1 MWIFAHIPESP
12 FPFVPILTTIYVLRV
27 TTKYGA
33 WFKKMKLNVTHK
45 VFLAILAAN
54 AIIVLSMFLIM
65 QWSVDRG
72 FLKYVNQVERNRM
85 DRLVN
90 KLGRTYKTD
99 GNWDHL
105 KNNTEA
111 LSRLLSETYSEDP
124 VQAPAPPSASDAKQ
138 EYSSQSEPP
147 PRRRFYRL
155 EKRITLLD
163 AARNPVL
170 GPGNSAEIEIF
181 MPIAFNGTVVGYL
194 GLLPNKFLSD
204 THHLEFV
211 KKQKLVF
218 ALVALL
224 MLLVAA
230 VISLPLARLLVRPL
244 RKLAAA
250 TGHLS
255 SGRYDVRVPV
265 ESDDEFG
272 HLSRDFNALAL
283 SLDKN
288 EQARRQFVADISHE
302 LRTPLTILGG
312 EIEAI
317 QDGIL
322 DLSLESIGS
331 LQVEVLRINRLV
343 DDLYQLA
350 LSDVGALAYRK
361 KEVNIVEIL
370 TESVNRSQSKFE
382 GSELTLTAFMP
393 QEPILVFADS
403 ERLTQLF
410 DNLLLNSQKY
420 TDSGGTLDITVETA
434 HGAVT
439 IDFKDSEPGVLEV
452 ERGKLFNR
460 LYRVEGSRNRDTG
473 GAGLG
478 LAICRNIVEAHEG
491 VIEAFDSPL
500 GGVLIRI
507 TLPLGGHRE

>member
-1 MWIFAHIPESP
+1 
-12 FPFVPILTTIYVLRV
+12 
-27 TTKYGA
+27 
-33 WFKKMKLNVTHK
+33 MKLNITHK

-65 QWSVDRG
+65 QWSIDRG
-72 FLKYVNQVERNRM
+72 FLKYVNQVEQNRM
-85 DRLVN
+85 DRLVK
-90 KLGRTYKTD
+90 KLGGVYRAEGK
-99 GNWDHL
+99 WDHL
-105 KNNTEA
+105 KNNPET
-111 LSRLLSETYSEDP
+111 LSRLLSETYSDDP
-124 VQAPAPPSASDAKQ
+124 TQSPPSTNAGIAKQ
-138 EYSSQSEPP
+138 ELPNQTEPP
-147 PRRRFYRL
+147 ARRRFYRL

-170 GPGNSAEIEIF
+170 GFGNSADIENF
-181 MPIAFNGTVVGYL
+181 TPISIKGTVVGYL

-204 THHLEFV
+204 IHHLEFV

-218 ALVALL
+218 AIVALL
-224 MLLVAA
+224 MLLVAVA
-230 VISLPLARLLVRPL
+230 ISLPLARLLVRPL

-250 TGHLS
+250 TSHLS
-255 SGRYDVRVPV
+255 SGHYDVRVPV

-317 QDGIL
+317 QDGL
-322 DLSLESIGS
+322 QDLSLESIGS
-331 LQVEVLRINRLV
+331 LQTEVCRINRLV

-361 KEVNIVEIL
+361 SEVNVVEIL
-370 TESVNRSQSKFE
+370 TETINRAKSQFE
-382 GSELTLTAFMP
+382 ERKLTLRVLMP
-393 QEPILVFADS
+393 QEPVIVFADA

-410 DNLLLNSQKY
+410 DNLLNNSRKY

-434 HGAVT
+434 HGAVS
-439 IDFKDSEPGVLEV
+439 IDFKDSEPGVLEE
-452 ERGKLFNR
+452 ERGKLFDR
-460 LYRVEGSRNRDTG
+460 LYRVEGSRNRGTG

-491 VIEAFDSPL
+491 TIEALNSPL
-500 GGVLIRI
+500 GGVWIKI
-507 TLPLGGHRE
+507 NLPLPGGNSE

>member
-1 MWIFAHIPESP
+1 
-12 FPFVPILTTIYVLRV
+12 
-27 TTKYGA
+27 
-33 WFKKMKLNVTHK
+33 MKLNVTHK
-45 VFLAILAAN
+45 VFLAVLAAN

-72 FLKYVNQVERNRM
+72 FLKYINQVEQNRM
-85 DRLVN
+85 ERLVE
-90 KLGRTYKTD
+90 KLGKTYRAEEK
-99 GNWDHL
+99 WDSIT
-105 KNNTEA
+105 NDPDSV
-111 LSRLLSETYSEDP
+111 SRLLSETFSEDP
-124 VQAPAPPSASDAKQ
+124 SQSTSSPYANDAKREHSNQ
-138 EYSSQSEPP
+138 DEPP
-147 PRRRFYRL
+147 VRRRFARL
-155 EKRITLLD
+155 EKRIVVLD
-163 AARNPVL
+163 AARNPVF
-170 GPGNSAEIEIF
+170 GAGNSADIELF
-181 MPIAFNGTVVGYL
+181 KPISMKGKVVGYL
-194 GLLPNKFLSD
+194 GLLPNKFISD
-204 THHLEFV
+204 MHQLKFV
-211 KKQKLVF
+211 KDQKLVF

-224 MLLVAA
+224 MLLVAVA
-230 VISLPLARLLVRPL
+230 ISLPLARLLVRPL

-255 SGRYDVRVPV
+255 SGHYDVRVPV

-322 DLSLESIGS
+322 DLSLASISS
-331 LQVEVLRINRLV
+331 LQAEVLRINRLV

-361 KEVNIVEIL
+361 KEVNILGIL

-382 GSELTLTAFMP
+382 ERELTLTAFIP
-393 QEPILVFADS
+393 QEPVFVFADA

-410 DNLLLNSQKY
+410 DNVLNNAQKY
-420 TDSGGTLDITVETA
+420 TDSGGTLNITVETA

-439 IDFKDSEPGVLEV
+439 IDFKDSEPGVLEE

-491 VIEAFDSPL
+491 AIEAFDSPL
-500 GGVLIRI
+500 GGVWIRI
-507 TLPLGGHRE
+507 TLPLGVAQ